1 MKSPLWP
8 APFAVGVLRA
18 GLGAIFL
25 GGWLALLMAGCQ
37 STPEEKNYVTTLAR
51 FFLETPSDRSVA
63 VTLPQSGVQVAV
75 GSKPVFTEGDIVNVE
90 LMQVDLG
97 KCLMFQLTPSA
108 ARDLYR
114 VTASNQGKRLVLVI
128 NDVAVGAR
136 HIERPLLEGALL
148 VFVELPDASLP
159 TLVENLKKTSGTLQR
174 AAARK

>member
-1 MKSPLWP
+1 MNFPPLNVP
-8 APFAVGVLRA
+8 SFIGVLGA
-18 GLGAIFL
+18 GWRTLLL
-25 GGWLALLMAGCQ
+25 GGWVVVLMAGCQ
-37 STPEEKNYVTTLAR
+37 SAPEEKNYVTTLAR
-51 FFLETPSDRSVA
+51 FFLETPSDRSVS

-97 KCLMFQLTPSA
+97 KCLMFQFTSSA

-148 VFVELPDASLP
+148 VFVEVPDVALPA
-159 TLVENLKKTSGTLQR
+159 LVENLKKTSGTLQR
-174 AAARK
+174 AARK